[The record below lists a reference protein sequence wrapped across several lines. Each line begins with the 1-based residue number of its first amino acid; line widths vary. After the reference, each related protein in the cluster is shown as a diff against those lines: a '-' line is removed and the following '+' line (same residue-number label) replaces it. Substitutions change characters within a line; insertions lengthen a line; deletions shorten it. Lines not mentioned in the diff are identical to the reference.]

1 MRLRQ
6 AMRAPAAKVTAHV
19 LPKAVRKSTLA
30 ARSDGTAGT
39 GRNSS
44 NTSIAVSVA
53 TDAAT
58 DLKVSVRLGGASI

>member
-1 MRLRQ
+1 MRLRH
-6 AMRAPAAKVTAHV
+6 ATRAGAVKVTAHV

-39 GRNSS
+39 GRHSS
-44 NTSIAVSVA
+44 NSSIAVSVA

-58 DLKVSVRLGGASI
+58 DLNVSVRLGGASI